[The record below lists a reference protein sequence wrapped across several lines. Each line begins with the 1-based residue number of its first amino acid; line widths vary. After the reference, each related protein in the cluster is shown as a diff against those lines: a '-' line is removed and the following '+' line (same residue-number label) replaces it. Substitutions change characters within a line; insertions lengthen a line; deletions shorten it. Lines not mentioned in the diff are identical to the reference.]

1 VTRLELIYNADVPS
15 LEHAFAA
22 VYRTDFPAL
31 AELVIRFCGAD
42 ADMRAFSDVDGGW
55 WDDPPAA
62 RPWAG
67 ADEEWWS
74 VRPRAFPARLLHTG
88 RLRAVELAFEG
99 VRRILD
105 PGELLAAFADVQA
118 AGLLRVAPESLE
130 LLREAPQSA
139 ALLEQLSNRDGHEA
153 RTR

>member
-1 VTRLELIYNADVPS
+1 VTCLELIYNAHISS
-15 LEHAFAA
+15 LEHAVAA

-31 AELVIRFCGAD
+31 AEIVIRFCGAD
-42 ADMRAFSDVDGGW
+42 ADMRTFSDVDGGW

-74 VRPRAFPARLLHTG
+74 VRPRTFPTRLLHTG
-88 RLRAVELAFEG
+88 RLRTVELAFEG

-105 PGELLAAFADVQA
+105 PGELLTAFADVQA
-118 AGLLRVAPESLE
+118 ESLLRVAPESLG
-130 LLREAPQSA
+130 LLRDAPQSA
-139 ALLEQLSNRDGHEA
+139 ALLDQLS
-153 RTR
+153 